1 MTKQL
6 PWGTAVVIGGSYA
19 GLVTARVL
27 ADFFD
32 KVLVLERDTVDA
44 DTGSHPGAPQGF
56 HAHAMLAKGGEV
68 LEKLFPGLREEL
80 RSAGAPVFDYGEGI
94 DFLLPA
100 GTAPRTRTGVEI
112 QTFTRDELER
122 RLRRRVLGL
131 PQVRLMA
138 GTSCTGLLRDGSG
151 RVSGVTYRGPDT
163 ALDHTPDPTPDTT
176 PGPAP
181 DHSSRPTPPPV
192 STPTST
198 LAADLVVD
206 ASGRSSSLEEWLRGF
221 GIAVPERRTVRAR
234 VTYTSMNFDRPEE
247 GHPDFF
253 IAYQMLFAP
262 RVARAGVMLAVEGGR
277 WTCSLFGFEQQPPTD
292 DAGYL
297 EFAHALDN
305 PHLAEQLTRR
315 SAQGPTYRYTNVDNR
330 WRPYHLVKDWP
341 DRLMAVGDAVCV
353 FNPVYGQGLTV
364 AAMEAEM
371 LRGTLTRQRAA
382 GRALDGVARDFQ
394 RRVGRLVLTP
404 WTLSTNSDLMWNP
417 RRQPAGARF
426 AHWYNTRLFRVA
438 VRDAA
443 VWSRFVRVVNMT
455 SSPALLFH
463 PVVVAKVLAT
473 ALGHRAPDSGAK
485 RQGPG

>member
-1 MTKQL
+1 MTKHQR
-6 PWGTAVVIGGSYA
+6 WGRAAVVGGSYA

-32 KVLVLERDTVDA
+32 EVVVLERDRVDA
-44 DTGSHPGAPQGF
+44 DTGSHPGAPQGH

-80 RSAGAPVFDYGEGI
+80 GEAGAPVFDYGEGI

-112 QTFTRDELER
+112 QTFTRDGLER
-122 RLRRRVLGL
+122 RLRRRVLAL
-131 PQVRLMA
+131 PQVTLMS
-138 GTSCTGLLRDGSG
+138 GTSCTGLLRDGRG
-151 RVSGVTYRGPDT
+151 QVSGVAYRRTDGEEAGGGT
-163 ALDHTPDPTPDTT
+163 GAGAELA
-176 PGPAP
+176 GAGAE
-181 DHSSRPTPPPV
+181 
-192 STPTST
+192 

-206 ASGRSSSLEEWLRGF
+206 ASGRSSSLETWLGDL
-221 GIAVPERRTVRAR
+221 GVTVPEMRTVKAK

-247 GHPDFF
+247 GHPDYFV
-253 IAYQMLFAP
+253 AYQMLFAP
-262 RVARAGVMLAVEGGR
+262 QVARAGVLLAVEGGR
-277 WTCSLFGFEQQPPTD
+277 WTCSLFGFQQQPPTD

-297 EFAHALDN
+297 EFARTLDN
-305 PHLAEQLTRR
+305 PHLVDRLKRR
-315 SAQGPTYRYTNVDNR
+315 SVQEPTYRYTNVDNR

-341 DRLMAVGDAVCV
+341 DRLLAVGDAVCV

-364 AAMEAEM
+364 AAMEADLLGGM
-371 LRGTLTRQRAA
+371 LARRRAA
-382 GRALDGVARDFQ
+382 GRALDGAAREFQ

-426 AHWYNTRLFRVA
+426 AHWYNGRLFRVA
-438 VRDAA
+438 VKDAA

-455 SSPALLFH
+455 ASPAVLFH
-463 PVVVAKVLAT
+463 PAVAAKVLAT
-473 ALGHRAPDSGAK
+473 AFSRPAGGR
-485 RQGPG
+485 